1 MPSSRWK
8 EVSPA
13 MADDE
18 TVNRVPA
25 IAFKGVEDL
34 WNRMAREVIPD
45 KFDRKYLADK
55 AEGTQFGYRQSFR
68 DMGLTTSDD
77 RPTQLLRD
85 LVNASAGD
93 RRELFAKILLDR
105 WADLA
110 ALPSRDEFFRVL
122 GDRYGLTSEAQQ
134 RKTLTF
140 FVHAASYAGLEISP
154 DLRPTGRGTGSRK
167 PPVDEQTP
175 PQSAASAPMTR
186 DEMRAQ
192 YFALLMKNVS
202 EGTKLDPDMLNRLD
216 RLVGLGLDG
225 KEDRDWKTAGST
237 PATPPSPASQGEG

>member
-1 MPSSRWK
+1 
-8 EVSPA
+8 

-25 IAFKGVEDL
+25 IAFKGVEEL
-34 WNRMAREVIPD
+34 WDRMAREVIPD

-77 RPTQLLRD
+77 RPTPLLD
-85 LVNASAGD
+85 ELVHANEAD
-93 RRELFAKILLDR
+93 RRELFGKIMLER

-110 ALPSRDEFFRVL
+110 GASSRDDFFLLLR
-122 GDRYGLTSEAQQ
+122 DRYKLTSEAQQ

-140 FVHAASYAGLEISP
+140 FVHAADYAGLKISP
-154 DLRPTGRGTGSRK
+154 DIRPAKPGASLRKPITDTQNSARPT
-167 PPVDEQTP
+167 PV
-175 PQSAASAPMTR
+175 AAAPMTR

-192 YFALLMKNVS
+192 YFALLMKSVS
-202 EGTKLDPDMLNRLD
+202 DGTMLDPDMLNRLD
-216 RLVGLGLDG
+216 RLVGLGSADE
-225 KEDRDWKTAGST
+225 KEDRHRTTAGSR
-237 PATPPSPASQGEG
+237 PATPLGPASQREG

>member
-1 MPSSRWK
+1 
-8 EVSPA
+8 

-34 WNRMAREVIPD
+34 WDRMAHEGIPD

-85 LVNASAGD
+85 LVNANTAD

-110 ALPSRDEFFRVL
+110 VLPSKDEFFRML

-140 FVHAASYAGLEISP
+140 FVHAAGYAGLEISP
-154 DLRPTGRGTGSRK
+154 DLRPARPGTGPRK
-167 PPVDEQTP
+167 SAPDTQNPAQSSPV
-175 PQSAASAPMTR
+175 ASAPITR

-192 YFALLMKNVS
+192 YFALLIKNVS
-202 EGTKLDPDMLNRLD
+202 EGTRLDPDMLDRLD
-216 RLVGLGLDG
+216 RLVGLGSADE
-225 KEDRDWKTAGST
+225 KEDRDRTAAGSK
-237 PATPPSPASQGEG
+237 PAMPPSPASQGEG